1 MTQGRASTSKSTMTT
16 HAATRRALVASAYE
30 VPCVLRAIRAS
41 LASRTMPISY
51 AKRLITSTHTL
62 AKASGHKGHAIRKA
76 VSTTH
81 QSLPNV
87 GKVRHDRKSI
97 STSVSDH
104 IRTAQAA
111 SFPLRRSPLPALGL
125 TSKRFLPQC
134 LGCQQDPP
142 HRLTQRGAGSPST
155 QGEADA
161 GFSTPHRLERTGIT
175 VPAHGSPSWAGYN
188 SGAPPHT

>member
-1 MTQGRASTSKSTMTT
+1 MIPRTINRSTFDITALGAPDLGSCYVPV
-16 HAATRRALVASAYE
+16 HVPVATKL
-30 VPCVLRAIRAS
+30 
-41 LASRTMPISY
+41 
-51 AKRLITSTHTL
+51 
-62 AKASGHKGHAIRKA
+62 GHAIRKA

-87 GKVRHDRKSI
+87 GKVGLDRKSI

-104 IRTAQAA
+104 MHTAQAA